1 MAVQPR
7 FCGRCGA
14 QLAPGAPFCGRCGAP
29 VVAQALVAQ
38 PVYSYPVAPR
48 AAYPTTGQFK
58 LSQAA
63 IAGGL
68 LIILAA
74 VTIGISAFAVSRF
87 IGGTH
92 ATCTVNCAPKFIT
105 PLAEG
110 ASYRSSAFGY
120 QLNYS
125 SRWTIR
131 SQDAAGILLGTRL
144 GSVQVVGLHGTQDEQ
159 ALQATVSA
167 LPTAKWQSVTLVSN
181 LKGAKIG
188 DQDGVGAVYS
198 ANLVSTGSTAVKVV
212 FAVIAATR
220 NGVTVVVFAVNPVD
234 AKAPHGMLEGQAF
247 DYMCTEFVWG

>member
-1 MAVQPR
+1 MALQPR

-29 VVAQALVAQ
+29 VMAQALVAQ

-48 AAYPTTGQFK
+48 TAYPTTGQYK

-68 LIILAA
+68 LIILAV
-74 VTIGISAFAVSRF
+74 VTIGITAFAVSRF

-92 ATCTVNCAPKFIT
+92 ATCTVNCAPKFVT

-110 ASYRSSAFGY
+110 ASYQSSAFGF
-120 QLNYS
+120 QVNYS
-125 SRWTIR
+125 SRWTVR
-131 SQDAAGILLGTRL
+131 SEDATGVVLGTRL
-144 GSVQVVGLHGTQDEQ
+144 GSVQIVGMHGTQDDQ

-167 LPTAKWQSVTLVSN
+167 LPTAKWQSVTLVSS

-188 DQDGVGAVYS
+188 DQDGVGAIYS

-212 FAVIAATR
+212 FAVVAATR

-234 AKAPHGMLEGQAF
+234 SKSPHGMTEGQAF
-247 DYMCTEFVWG
+247 DYMCTEFVW